1 MRIEKENSLLLIVD
15 VQEKLYHHME
25 NAATLSASILTLMQG
40 AEVLGVPIA
49 AARQYPQGLGDTIEV
64 LRPHIKE
71 HYDKITF
78 SCCGNSNLLT
88 RLSDSDCKSVI
99 IAGIEAHVCVLQT
112 VIDLKAAGYL
122 PIVVVDAIGSRRY
135 QDYDIA
141 LRRMEAEGALLT
153 TVESILFELCRE
165 SGTAVFKT
173 ISRLVK

>member
-1 MRIEKENSLLLIVD
+1 MRIEKENSLLLIID

-25 NAATLSASILTLMQG
+25 NAATLSAGILTLLQG
-40 AEVLGVPIA
+40 AEALGVPVA
-49 AARQYPQGLGDTIEV
+49 AARQYPQGLGDTIEA

-78 SCCGNSNLLT
+78 SCCGNSELLS
-88 RLSDSDCKSVI
+88 RLSDSGCQSVI

-112 VIDLKAAGYL
+112 VIDLKAAGYF
-122 PIVVVDAIGSRRY
+122 PIVVVDAVGSRHRR
-135 QDYDIA
+135 DYDIA
-141 LRRMEAEGALLT
+141 LRRMEAEGALLA

-165 SGTAVFKT
+165 SGSAAFKA

>member
-1 MRIEKENSLLLIVD
+1 MRILKENSLLLIID
-15 VQEKLYHHME
+15 VQEKLYDHME
-25 NAATLSASILTLMQG
+25 NAATLSASILTLLQG
-40 AEVLGVPIA
+40 AEALGVPVA
-49 AARQYPQGLGDTIEV
+49 AARQYPQGLGDTIEA

-78 SCCGNSNLLT
+78 SCCGNSELLS
-88 RLSDSDCKSVI
+88 RLSETNCKSVI

-122 PIVVVDAIGSRRY
+122 PVVVVDAISSRRR

-141 LRRMEAEGALLT
+141 LRRMEAEGALLA

-165 SGTAVFKT
+165 SGSAAFKA